1 MEYDPKLL
9 LEIELSKEVPDRSI
23 IDLLLMEI
31 YPEESNPAEDMV
43 TECLMIGGIEI
54 SDEQN

>member
-1 MEYDPKLL
+1 MEYDPKFL

-31 YPEESNPAEDMV
+31 YPEESDPAKDMV
-43 TECLMIGGIEI
+43 TECLKIGGTEI
-54 SDEQN
+54 SDEKN